1 MTEEKPVKRQTRK
14 KRAGSAKTKPHT
26 LNEAPAQIGH
36 NSAQVEEGPDQL
48 ATLRDILVG
57 PTQDLTVKRL
67 EELVVIL
74 EERDEDLNRREALL
88 EQKIAAVQTDL
99 TEREQSS
106 NTKIAQVEA
115 RLTQKETELHRRI
128 AKLEEMLDERDEV
141 ISDRFAAVDL
151 QLSNIRAT
159 TSQMDMDFTASLS
172 LASKQHDRTIQ
183 DVGKAIAVL
192 GSEIT
197 SLVAVPSQAAE

>member
-1 MTEEKPVKRQTRK
+1 MKRQTRK
-14 KRAGSAKTKPHT
+14 KLAGAAKTKPQT
-26 LNEAPAQIGH
+26 MNAAPAPIGH
-36 NSAQVEEGPDQL
+36 NSAQVEEVPDQL

-74 EERDEDLNRREALL
+74 EERDEDLNRREASL

-99 TEREQSS
+99 TEREQAL
-106 NTKIAQVEA
+106 NTKVAQVEA
-115 RLTQKETELHRRI
+115 KLSQKETELHCKI
-128 AKLEEMLDERDEV
+128 EKLEEMLEERDEV
-141 ISDRFAAVDL
+141 ISGRFAAVDL
-151 QLSNIRAT
+151 QLNNIRAT
-159 TSQMDMDFTASLS
+159 SSQMDIDFTASLS
-172 LASKQHDRTIQ
+172 LASKRHDRTIQ